1 MFYILKDL
9 EIICTVETEQE
20 AIDYINNSADEDIG
34 GMEYYPEEARIR
46 YE

>member
-9 EIICTVETEQE
+9 EIICRVETEQE
-20 AIDYINNSADEDIG
+20 AIDYINSCEDIS